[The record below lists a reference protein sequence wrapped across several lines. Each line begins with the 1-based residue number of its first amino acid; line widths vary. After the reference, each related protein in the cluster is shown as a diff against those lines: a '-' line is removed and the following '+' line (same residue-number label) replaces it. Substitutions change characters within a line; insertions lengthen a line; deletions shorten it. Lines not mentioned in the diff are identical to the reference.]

1 MKGFQVVV
9 TIILLIQTL
18 LLGSIYI
25 SVAEIEDDFSV
36 YLDIYENKFNDVISS
51 VDDVWASIETFR
63 RQSI

>member
-9 TIILLIQTL
+9 TIIFLIQTL